1 MSPQFIKGLSDSFR
15 LSTYSLTVLSGQTL
29 LDSPTHVL
37 QGSGIWE
44 AEKSS
49 RAQNIQSQ
57 W

>member
-57 W
+57 R